1 MTQLFLCI
9 IMVLAYYLMRMIT
22 HVKITG
28 VLHDLIK
35 FYTKGLVNASE
46 SYADKTQLDFE
57 RMSLDQKHKS
67 KKYRFYC
74 LMNEILAAFGFRERG
89 ITVEGFVVTLAV
101 LSILLAFVV
110 AALISKVFVFFIL
123 APALFVVL
131 IAAVFLMSRMKVQR
145 RKQML
150 LDSMD
155 ILCSVMTDG
164 ILKAVKENTAQ
175 FPEEVRFY
183 FENFIKNVELLNIS
197 IPKAVNI
204 LNSDIGSLYDEFC
217 DAVITY
223 ERNRAKGME
232 ELFNFYIIENSKTLA
247 RDREVKR
254 ISDEVNMDFFATTGC
269 IILFG
274 AMSSSALGTTP
285 FWSTFTGVLII
296 CLLAGLGIATFIYI
310 QYLLSKDYIYTEKE

>member
-9 IMVLAYYLMRMIT
+9 IMVLSYYLMRMIT
-22 HVKITG
+22 HVKITE
-28 VLHDLIK
+28 VLRDLVK
-35 FYTKGLVNASE
+35 FYTKGLVDASE
-46 SYADKTQLDFE
+46 TYADKTKLDFE

-67 KKYRFYC
+67 KKYKFYC

-89 ITVEGFVVTLAV
+89 ITVEGFIVALAV
-101 LSILLAFVV
+101 LSILLAFII
-110 AALISKVFVFFIL
+110 AALLNQAFIFFVL
-123 APALFVVL
+123 APSLFVVL
-131 IAAVFLMSRMKVQR
+131 VAMVFLMSRVKVQR

-164 ILKAVKENTAQ
+164 ILKAVKENIMQ
-175 FPEEVRFY
+175 IPEEVRFY
-183 FENFIKNVELLNIS
+183 FESFIKNIELLNIS
-197 IPKAVNI
+197 VPKAVNI

-274 AMSSSALGTTP
+274 AMSSSALGTAT
-285 FWSTFTGVLII
+285 FWTSFAGILII
-296 CLLAGLGIATFIYI
+296 CLLAGFGIGTFIYI
-310 QYLLSKDYIYTEKE
+310 QYLLSKDYVYTEKE